1 LISVLLDSH
10 ARQVERYDAAGDLD
24 DCPTPEAVAAL
35 ASIATSAEVAEAD
48 ETLAE
53 IAAAS
58 LATIWAT
65 LGAMDY
71 EIYDALPGLGHR
83 NAKAILRA
91 RAPQLLDQRSGP
103 DRG

>member
-10 ARQVERYDAAGDLD
+10 ARQDERWDAAGDLED
-24 DCPTPEAVAAL
+24 YPTPEAVAAL
-35 ASIATSAEVAEAD
+35 ASIATSAGIAEAD

-58 LATIWAT
+58 LAAIWAT

-71 EIYDALPGLGHR
+71 GIYDALPRLGHR
-83 NAKAILRA
+83 NAEAILRA
-91 RAPQLLDQRSGP
+91 RAPQLLDQRPGSDG
-103 DRG
+103 G